1 MTENG
6 HARRSPG
13 DYKELDELLYQA
25 DKGFGSADLYKTSEA
40 LKRASVKAASMWGIV
55 GGTELPAPARS
66 LISLANEV
74 QRSLNDPN
82 RDGAD
87 AMRRDLDEIR
97 RRFATE
103 ASN

>member
-1 MTENG
+1 
-6 HARRSPG
+6 
-13 DYKELDELLYQA
+13 
-25 DKGFGSADLYKTSEA
+25 
-40 LKRASVKAASMWGIV
+40 MWGIV

>member
-6 HARRSPG
+6 HARRSPD
-13 DYKELDELLYQA
+13 DYKELDGLLDQA
-25 DKGFGSADLYKTSEA
+25 HKGLGNADLYKTNEA

-55 GGTELPAPARS
+55 GGTELPTPARS
-66 LISLANEV
+66 LISLAAEV
-74 QRSLNDPN
+74 QRNLNDPN